1 MQGHSNDRLGKQE
14 MTDGDLVR
22 LVREGSVS
30 ACETL
35 VRRYAVQ
42 LLAICR
48 SRVRSHHSAEDLAQ
62 ESLLKALKSLH
73 TLTDTN
79 NFGPWVRSI
88 AINLCRDSQRSARH
102 EREWRSLD
110 SQNGSVTDD
119 AAGLPE
125 ETLERSEEQESL
137 WAEIDALPAD
147 SREVLLLRY
156 FDARGYD
163 EMASL
168 LEVSR
173 ATVNARL
180 AKARS
185 MLARVMSKREEQS
198 HELR

>member
-1 MQGHSNDRLGKQE
+1 LELQG

-22 LVREGSVS
+22 MVREGSVS

-35 VRRYAVQ
+35 VRRYAAQ

-48 SRVRSHHSAEDLAQ
+48 TRVRSHHSAEDLAQ

-73 TLTDTN
+73 TLTDDN

-88 AINLCRDSQRSARH
+88 AINLCRDAQRSAKRH
-102 EREWRSLD
+102 ERDWPSLD
-110 SQNGSVTDD
+110 SQNGSLFDGKV
-119 AAGLPE
+119 AQPE
-125 ETLERSEEQESL
+125 EPLERLEEHESL
-137 WAEIDALPAD
+137 WAAIEALPAD
-147 SREVLLLRY
+147 CREVLLLRY
-156 FDARGYD
+156 FDDRGYD

-168 LEVSR
+168 LGVSR

-180 AKARS
+180 ARARS
-185 MLARVMSKREEQS
+185 ILARAMSKHEEQS